1 MQYITLS
8 CDSSAKWQVRMNLDY
23 LWSRKLN
30 ICSYLT
36 DLNIPQ
42 RVAICKPSQI
52 SYK

>member
-36 DLNIPQ
+36 VIIFLREKLFANLL
-42 RVAICKPSQI
+42 K
-52 SYK
+52 